1 MTELITEPVLHT
13 GLLEMVM
20 LSGIIWV
27 VYQQNRD

>member
-1 MTELITEPVLHT
+1 MTELITEPVLRI

-27 VYQQNRD
+27 IYQQNRD

>member
-1 MTELITEPVLHT
+1 MTELFTEPVLRT

-27 VYQQNRD
+27 VYQQTKD

>member
-1 MTELITEPVLHT
+1 MTELLTEPVMRT

-27 VYQQNRD
+27 VYQQTKD